1 MLDNNFIQSDE
12 ICLNITARIIN
23 EIMSSSSQMKIEM
36 YKIEISRLVTGL
48 TNKYT
53 KYNGGIVMGGK

>member
-1 MLDNNFIQSDE
+1 M
-12 ICLNITARIIN
+12 CLNITAWIIN
-23 EIMSSSSQMKIEM
+23 EILSSSSKMKIEI
-36 YKIEISRLVTGL
+36 YKIEISRLVTVL